1 MNAKLGVIS
10 EICCTFIM
18 TILFRFPKTRPVKQF
33 WGFLGSSGKW
43 RDRVVC
49 VVSMLPDEEGK
60 QLKQQVQRITTLRG
74 DKRRYASNKP
84 SARETT

>member
-1 MNAKLGVIS
+1 VQIYEKKARNKTIS
-10 EICCTFIM
+10 IF
-18 TILFRFPKTRPVKQF
+18 F
-33 WGFLGSSGKW
+33 GSSGKW
-43 RDRVVC
+43 SDR

-60 QLKQQVQRITTLRG
+60 QPKQQVQRITTLRG

>member
-1 MNAKLGVIS
+1 LYNARKKRLVQIYEKKARNKTIS
-10 EICCTFIM
+10 IF
-18 TILFRFPKTRPVKQF
+18 F
-33 WGFLGSSGKW
+33 GSSGKW
-43 RDRVVC
+43 SDRVVC